1 MAAPTVRTLDQIIA
15 EIDPV
20 YSKQTDSIRQRQATL
35 PGQIQAEE
43 QGLQAKQTQAF
54 DNILGGARRR
64 GLGFSGIPLGEQAQY
79 TASEY
84 LPALARLRQTG
95 REQAMSLEDAI
106 LGIQERRQ
114 NQALG
119 MRQYE
124 QQRFDQYEAEQ
135 RQLEAQRRAAAAAS
149 GANNS
154 WMSALGGGGGGL
166 TEGAPSQVSV
176 PKGLQALYN
185 QVFLRSDG
193 GEWDDRSLVSDYNST
208 LKSARY
214 GNTRDKQKIQLYHS
228 ARPDLFGAN
237 IPVTAI
243 DNGGSL
249 SF

>member
-1 MAAPTVRTLDQIIA
+1 MAAPTVRTLDQIMA

-20 YSKQTDSIRQRQATL
+20 YSKQVNSIKQRQASL
-35 PGQIQAEE
+35 PGQIKAEE
-43 QGLQAKQTQAF
+43 QGLEAKQTQAF

-64 GLGFSGIPLGEQAQY
+64 GLGFSGIPLGEQAEY

-95 REQAMSLEDAI
+95 REQALSLEDAI

-124 QQRFDQYEAEQ
+124 QQRYDQFQEAE
-135 RQLEAQRRAAAAAS
+135 RARRAAAAAS
-149 GANNS
+149 AGNNS
-154 WMSALGGGGGGL
+154 WMSALGAGSGGL
-166 TEGAPSQVSV
+166 TEGAPSQVKI

-193 GEWDDRSLVSDYNST
+193 SEWDDRSLVSDYNAT

-214 GNTRDKQKIQLYHS
+214 GNTRDKQKLELYHS
-228 ARPDLFGAN
+228 ARPDLFGGS
-237 IPVTAI
+237 IPVAALG
-243 DNGGSL
+243 NGGGL